1 MYQIRNKNA
10 GKEAVWIVPPKIS
23 IGSANDN
30 ALILKE
36 AGIQAHHAQLQIKND
51 KVYLLPIDNAKD
63 IWVNGNTFI
72 NAIELHVGDVI
83 KLHNTELE
91 LLLPEYDNNANELPR
106 LDSNVDKWFLETL
119 NGDNKGK
126 RLKLKK
132 STVIGRLEN
141 CDIQLHDEKMS
152 RQHARLDIIGGA
164 LKITDMGSAN
174 GCFINGSKVT
184 SCYARAEDHLK
195 VGESEFRI
203 IGPFLDSEKTTI
215 SESPLK
221 QTKTHPVKSETP
233 VEKPNVVP
241 LRKEQALKPKLTAND
256 TENKNVTKAPLNT
269 QWWLITLGLVLIA
282 GSLVYL
288 LLMGQK

>member
-36 AGIQAHHAQLQIKND
+36 AGIQTHHAQLQIKND

-63 IWVNGNTFI
+63 IWVNGNAFI

-91 LLLPEYDNNANELPR
+91 LLLPEHDNNANELPR
-106 LDSNVDKWFLETL
+106 LDSNVDKWFLEAF

-126 RLKLKK
+126 RYKLKK

-141 CDIQLHDEKMS
+141 CDIQLDDEKMS

-184 SCYARAEDHLK
+184 SCYARPEDQLK
-195 VGESEFRI
+195 VGESEFKI

-215 SESPLK
+215 SDSPVQQAK
-221 QTKTHPVKSETP
+221 IRPVKNENAL
-233 VEKPNVVP
+233 EKLNSVSVQ
-241 LRKEQALKPKLTAND
+241 KEQLLESSVALNK
-256 TENKNVTKAPLNT
+256 TEDKNKNTLFNSKWL
-269 QWWLITLGLVLIA
+269 LITLGLLLA
-282 GSLVYL
+282 ASALVYV
-288 LLMGQK
+288 MVF

>member
-36 AGIQAHHAQLQIKND
+36 TGIQAHHAQLQIKND
-51 KVYLLPIDNAKD
+51 KVYLLPIENAKD
-63 IWVNGNTFI
+63 IWVNGNAFI

-91 LLLPEYDNNANELPR
+91 LLLPEHDNNTNELPR

-126 RLKLKK
+126 RFKLKK
-132 STVIGRLEN
+132 STVIGRLES

-174 GCFINGSKVT
+174 GCFINGNKVT
-184 SCYARAEDHLK
+184 STYARPEDQLK
-195 VGESEFRI
+195 VGESEFKI

-215 SESPLK
+215 SDSPVQQAK
-221 QTKTHPVKSETP
+221 IRPVKNENAL
-233 VEKPNVVP
+233 EKLNSVSVQ
-241 LRKEQALKPKLTAND
+241 KEQLLESAVVLNK
-256 TENKNVTKAPLNT
+256 TENKKPAFSSKWLLVT
-269 QWWLITLGLVLIA
+269 LVFLLA
-282 GSLVYL
+282 VGVFVYV
-288 LLMGQK
+288 MVF